1 MEEMT
6 GGSAKSG
13 TIAVIAVAVVALVV
27 GYFVGLSQGK
37 KTAAPA
43 AESPK
48 VVNPFE
54 EKEIANPLENVKNP
68 FEDVDT
74 NPFK

>member
-1 MEEMT
+1 MEEIT

-13 TIAVIAVAVVALVV
+13 TIAVIAVAVAALVV

-37 KTAAPA
+37 KTATP

-48 VVNPFE
+48 AVNPFD